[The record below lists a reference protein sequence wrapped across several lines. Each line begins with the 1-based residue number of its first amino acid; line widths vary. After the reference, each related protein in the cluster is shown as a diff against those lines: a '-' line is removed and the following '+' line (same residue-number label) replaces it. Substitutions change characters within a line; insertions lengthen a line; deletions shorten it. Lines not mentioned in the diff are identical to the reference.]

1 MEHLREFNRT
11 RDDPCDIQ
19 QRNNANSKK
28 LKFITT
34 NHRDLIEAKDKLN
47 FYGIGIKHQL
57 FVPGEKIDNY
67 SEIRLG
73 KTGNIMTNWNLRNEY
88 GQLPVP
94 TMPFRGQLSRGDV
107 KIEDTIRNNLQSNR
121 KTCNPKD
128 PEYFKRS
135 FSIFHDEHGIE
146 TPNPVK
152 SVEPKEFGP
161 RGGVSSRFQK
171 HFGL

>member
-19 QRNNANSKK
+19 ERNNANSKK

-34 NHRDLIEAKDKLN
+34 NHRDLIEAKNELN
-47 FYGIGIKHQL
+47 FFGIGMKHHL
-57 FVPGEKIDNY
+57 FVPEKKIDEY
-67 SEIRLG
+67 SQIRLG
-73 KTGNIMTNWNLRNEY
+73 KTGNIMTNINIKNDF

-94 TMPFRGQLSRGDV
+94 TMPYRGQLSRGDV
-107 KIEDTIRNNLQSNR
+107 KIEDSIRNNLQTNR

-128 PEYFKRS
+128 AEYFKRS
-135 FSIFHDEHGIE
+135 FAIFDDNIGIE
-146 TPNPVK
+146 TPSPVK

-161 RGGVSSRFQK
+161 RGGIPSRFDR
-171 HFGL
+171 HIN